1 MLVAVATVPIFSVI
15 LGFFFPAKRLSPG
28 TWAIIGIV
36 FFGVVFSVIGDIDTA
51 EFLNL
56 YTFLVGLLGL
66 FVAISLAENL

>member
-1 MLVAVATVPIFSVI
+1 MLVAVGTVPIFSVI
-15 LGFFFPAKRLSPG
+15 LEFFFLAKRLSPG

-36 FFGVVFSVIGDIDTA
+36 FFGIVISVIGDIDTA

-56 YTFLVGLLGL
+56 YTFLGGLLGL